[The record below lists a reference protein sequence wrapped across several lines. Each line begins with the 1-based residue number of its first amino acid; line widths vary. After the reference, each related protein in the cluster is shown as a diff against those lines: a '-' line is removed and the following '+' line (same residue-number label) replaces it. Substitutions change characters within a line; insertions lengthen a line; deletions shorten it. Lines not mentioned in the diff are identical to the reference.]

1 MELIW
6 RWSMKLKKTLHVT
19 SGGNWVEVTLS
30 MVSSLDEGVY
40 DIIIMDKEGARSHDQ
55 NSLLWGVIYKG
66 LSQTTG
72 YSDTELH
79 DILRMKFDL
88 KNEDGT
94 LASTA
99 GLTKSEFND
108 YLDKIIN
115 WSKSLG
121 IQLEKTGT

>member
-1 MELIW
+1 
-6 RWSMKLKKTLHVT
+6 MKMKKTIHVT
-19 SGGNWVEVTLS
+19 DKSNPLQTVIA

-40 DIIIMDKEGARSHDQ
+40 DMIIMDKDGARSHDQ

-88 KNEDGT
+88 KNEDGS

-99 GLTKSEFND
+99 GLTKTEFNE
-108 YLDKIIN
+108 YVDKIIN

-121 IQLEKTGT
+121 VSFEKEREGVL